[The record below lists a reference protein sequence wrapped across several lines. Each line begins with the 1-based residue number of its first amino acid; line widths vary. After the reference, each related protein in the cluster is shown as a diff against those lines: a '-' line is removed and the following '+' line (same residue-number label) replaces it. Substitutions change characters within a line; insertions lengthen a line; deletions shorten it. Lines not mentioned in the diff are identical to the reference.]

1 MRRIIN
7 IDGKDVPFAASAATV
22 IYYRNTF
29 NADLIRDF
37 NKLNEQGTEQLS
49 TDVVE
54 TFSRLAYTM
63 AKQANSAIPETV
75 EEWLDSFDVF
85 PIQDIFPEISDLWA
99 KSLGTTVIPKK

>member
-37 NKLNEQGTEQLS
+37 NKLNEQGTEHLS

-75 EEWLDSFDVF
+75 EEWLDS
-85 PIQDIFPEISDLWA
+85 L
-99 KSLGTTVIPKK
+99 T